1 MRALLNGLEKIL
13 AGISKVAIAAA
24 ALITITIAIIGTVD
38 VMTTNVIKQAIP
50 GAVEMSEAG
59 LALLAFLGLAVA
71 SRSGDHIKVDILTN
85 RLPERGQQIFSTI
98 GYLVTALFFSFWAQQ
113 LWFLAKKS
121 VAIRETVPGLL
132 QFPLYPIKV
141 IIFLAM
147 TIAAI
152 ETIRRLIHTLV
163 VIFNRQLGH

>member
-1 MRALLNGLEKIL
+1 MHTLLNGLEKL
-13 AGISKVAIAAA
+13 LGGISKVAIAAA

-85 RLPERGQQIFSTI
+85 RLPKQGQQICSAI
-98 GYLVTALFFSFWAQQ
+98 GYLVTVLFFSFWAQQ

-121 VAIRETVPGLL
+121 MAIRETVPGLL
-132 QFPLYPIKV
+132 QFPLYPIKI

-147 TIAAI
+147 AIAAI

-163 VIFNRQLGH
+163 VIFHRQPSH